1 MVDAYEYYKNM
12 DESNILL
19 LFKGNITS
27 DLVSSILKITESKL
41 ESIEDQPKTK
51 RRVFNILVEC
61 LQNVYHHL
69 DEREEG
75 DSDDFKSAILMLG
88 RRNDGDNGGY
98 VIITG
103 NYILSDKVDGLTKRL
118 NTLNA
123 MDKEELRT
131 EYQNVLANEGF
142 SEKGG
147 AGLGFIDM
155 LRKSGQKLEFGFQ
168 KVDEKY
174 SFFTINIKA

>member
-1 MVDAYEYYKNM
+1 MIDAYDYYKNM

-69 DEREEG
+69 DEREDPG
-75 DSDDFKSAILMLG
+75 SGSDDYKSAILMLG
-88 RRNDGDNGGY
+88 RQNKGGY

-103 NYILSDKVDGLTKRL
+103 NYIFSEKVDSLTKRL

-123 MDKEELRT
+123 MDKEELRA
-131 EYQNVLANEGF
+131 EYQNILSNEGF

-168 KVDEKY
+168 KVDDKY

>member
-1 MVDAYEYYKNM
+1 MIDAYEYYKNM
-12 DESNILL
+12 DESDILL

-69 DEREEG
+69 DERDEPN
-75 DSDDFKSAILMLG
+75 SDDFKSAILMLG
-88 RRNDGDNGGY
+88 RQGDTGY

-103 NYILSDKVDGLTKRL
+103 NYIFSDRVADLTERL
-118 NTLNA
+118 NALNA
-123 MDKEELRT
+123 MDKEELRA
-131 EYQNVLANEGF
+131 EYQNVLSNEGF

-168 KVDEKY
+168 EVDDQY